1 MPIVED
7 TSRAELQATPEG
19 VAQFRAMGLGL
30 TVHWGLPA
38 VMALG
43 GWMRYH
49 RRIPVHEY
57 EKLAE
62 QFKPTRFDAEAW
74 TALVAE
80 IGARAFLITTKH
92 HDGFCMYDTALTE
105 YKVTNTPFGR
115 DPIAE
120 LAKACRRRGIQL
132 YFYYSLLDCHHP
144 GYRTNW
150 PAYVEYYQ
158 GQVRELCTRY
168 GELGGIVF
176 DGYWPRAEFAPDRE
190 YFRAGGAWDLAG
202 TYDLIHALQPKAM
215 VANNHH
221 VLPLKGEDYQ
231 VFEQD
236 FPGENAAGFNTTEV
250 GDLPLAA
257 WFIVNHRGWY
267 YFQGEQEVKPADQLA
282 EYVLGSAKHKAIC
295 WLNVGPTPDGDILA
309 EEAEALRS
317 MSSLLRRRGASI
329 PTDD

>member
-1 MPIVED
+1 MLIIED
-7 TSRAELQATPEG
+7 ASRAELQVTPEG

-30 TVHWGLPA
+30 TVHWGLYA
-38 VMALG
+38 LIGRGEWVM
-43 GWMRYH
+43 H
-49 RRIPVHEY
+49 QEQIPVHQY
-57 EKLAE
+57 EKLVE
-62 QFKPTRFDAEAW
+62 QFNPIRFDAEAW
-74 TALVAE
+74 ATLTAE

-120 LAKACRRRGIQL
+120 LAEACRQRGIQL
-132 YFYYSLLDCHHP
+132 YFYYSLLDWHHP
-144 GYRTNW
+144 DYRTNW
-150 PAYVEYYQ
+150 SAYVEYYQ
-158 GQVRELCTRY
+158 GQVREICTRY

-176 DGYWPRAEFAPDRE
+176 DGYWPRSEFTPDRE
-190 YFRAGGAWDLAG
+190 YFRPGGAWDLAG

-215 VANNHH
+215 VGNNHH

-231 VFEQD
+231 VFELD
-236 FPGENAAGFNTTEV
+236 FPGENTVGFNTTEV

-257 WFIVNHRGWY
+257 WFNVNRGWS
-267 YFQGEQEVKPADQLA
+267 YFQGEQRVKPADQLA
-282 EYVLGSAKHKAIC
+282 EYVLGSAKHKAMC

-309 EEAEALRS
+309 EEAEALLG
-317 MSSLLRRRGASI
+317 MSSLLRRRKASI